1 MKRNSKIS
9 RLKPRVTLR
18 ELAQNLNVSIRD
30 SAFHDGVT
38 IADETRQIVL
48 TRGAEL
54 GYRPNPLAR
63 SQITQRTHIAGSS
76 LRTLPIRS
84 IRRSSLD
91 RRKNVNQS
99 T

>member
-18 ELAQNLNVSIRD
+18 DLAQDLNVSIATVSR
-30 SAFHDGVT
+30 AFHDGVT

-63 SQITQRTHIAGSS
+63 SLITQRTHIAGSS

-84 IRRSSLD
+84 IRRF
-91 RRKNVNQS
+91 
-99 T
+99 